1 MKRTAYM
8 VLAAVALVLMSLV
21 PAYAQ
26 LKTAATV
33 NIPFTF
39 TVDEVRMPAGDYLIT
54 SPSEKVISIQRV
66 GGTEVKVTL
75 TTTGSAARQ
84 TGPAKL
90 LFHKYGNAYFVAAAW
105 MPKSDH
111 PQEFFTSASE
121 IEVARTTPQKSYEL
135 AMNAAK

>member
-1 MKRTAYM
+1 MKRNGYM
-8 VLAAVALVLMSLV
+8 VLTVAALVLMSLV

-26 LKTAATV
+26 LKTSATV

-39 TVDEVRMPAGDYLIT
+39 TVDEIRMPSGEYLIA

-90 LFHKYGNAYFVAAAW
+90 VFHKYGNAYFVAAAW

>member
-1 MKRTAYM
+1 MKRNGYM
-8 VLAAVALVLMSLV
+8 ILTVAALVLMSLV

-26 LKTAATV
+26 LKASATV

-39 TVDEVRMPAGDYLIT
+39 TVDEIRMPAGEYLIT

-66 GGTEVKVTL
+66 GGTEVKVML
-75 TTTGSAARQ
+75 TTSGSVARQ

-90 LFHKYGNAYFVAAAW
+90 VFHKYGNAYFVAAAW

-111 PQEFFTSASE
+111 PQEFFTSAAE
-121 IEVARTTPQKSYEL
+121 IEVARATKQDTYEL
-135 AMNAAK
+135 AMNVSK

>member
-8 VLAAVALVLMSLV
+8 TLVAVALVLMSLV

-26 LKTAATV
+26 LKSAVTV

-39 TVDEVRMPAGDYLIT
+39 TVDDVRMPAGEYLIT

-66 GGTEVKVTL
+66 GGTEAKVTL
-75 TTTGSAARQ
+75 TTSGSAARM
-84 TGPAKL
+84 TGPARL
-90 LFHKYGNAYFVAAAW
+90 VFHRYGNAYFVAAAW
-105 MPKSDH
+105 MPTSDH

-121 IEVARTTPQKSYEL
+121 IEVARTTPHRTYEL
-135 AMNAAK
+135 AMNVEK